1 MDSLRKFFED
11 ERNRRE
17 KEAASIM
24 PAGDLI
30 AAMIRK
36 QRGFTYRK
44 RLMSRLLG
52 GVGFVFVAAASIVY
66 FREFVAEAFLW
77 IKNVAGQVSGKI
89 AEIYANTKPA
99 LLSWSA
105 GISGTAETGII
116 EKATSEISGWPVQ
129 IWYMVFLAAGVG
141 LLLGAD
147 RLIRSRKSF

>member
-77 IKNVAGQVSGKI
+77 IENVAGQVSGKI
-89 AEIYANTKPA
+89 AEIYANTNLPFFLVSRYKRD
-99 LLSWSA
+99 
-105 GISGTAETGII
+105 GRDRII

-129 IWYMVFLAAGVG
+129 IWYMVFLAAGV
-141 LLLGAD
+141 AAP
-147 RLIRSRKSF
+147 SRPSDP